1 MSGEKRQMPRSLQFL
16 GALLFIGLYVP
27 VNTIKFLQGVSLA
40 KTLMKLSSIHIEIL
54 VVSWPVCS
62 LNL

>member
-1 MSGEKRQMPRSLQFL
+1 MQVPPSPQFL

-40 KTLMKLSSIHIEIL
+40 NTLMKLNSIHIEIL
-54 VVSWPVCS
+54 VV
-62 LNL
+62 